1 MTLCPRFFSR
11 LLAALVLVAGSASAG
26 AIPKAAE
33 HEDAPVVIGPD
44 VAKPK
49 ASAKPV
55 KKEVRKKAPP
65 TAKAKAKQR
74 KPAAATK
81 KTRTAA
87 GRK

>member
-1 MTLCPRFFSR
+1 MTLCKRLFPR

-65 TAKAKAKQR
+65 TAKARQHQ
-74 KPAAATK
+74 PAAATK